1 MPAWKWPFYIMA
13 HPFEG
18 FEDLRWKKAYNM
30 KVAMVIVALFF
41 IVSVAEKLLT
51 GFLFDTSAVKIFN
64 IVPIVL
70 GMILGHIAEQGLS
83 QAMILFFTWVVGNWA
98 LCTLFDGEGTMKN
111 ICVNSAYAL
120 VPFIIGKAINIVLS
134 NCLIRTES
142 AFLTFVTYVTLVWSA
157 VLLISGM
164 KTVHQYSI
172 KKTLLFMIITVA
184 AMVVIIILLVLLVSL
199 FQQVYIFVYSI
210 YTELLYR
217 FSALSPTVLL
227 LIFAGA
233 FIAIVAIIAGA
244 YTAFEKAQIK
254 KELAKLNKQ

>member
-1 MPAWKWPFYIMA
+1 MRFDLDMPAWKWPFYIMA

-41 IVSVAEKLLT
+41 IISVCDKLLT
-51 GFLFDTSAVKIFN
+51 GFLFDTSNVKIFN
-64 IVPIVL
+64 VVPIV
-70 GMILGHIAEQGLS
+70 IQSIV
-83 QAMILFFTWVVGNWA
+83 LFFTWVVGNWA

-120 VPFIIGKAINIVLS
+120 VPYLIGKVVNIILS
-134 NCLIRTES
+134 NCLLRTES
-142 AFLTFVTYVTLVWSA
+142 AFLTFVSYLTIVWSV

-164 KTVHQYSI
+164 RTVHQYSI
-172 KKTLLFMIITVA
+172 PKTLLFMFITLL

-217 FSALSPTVLL
+217 FSGLEPTVLI
-227 LIFAGA
+227 LIIIGV
-233 FIAIVAIIAGA
+233 IVAVAAIIIAA
-244 YTAFEKAQIK
+244 YTAFEKAQLK
-254 KELAKLNKQ
+254 REQAKLRK

>member
-1 MPAWKWPFYIMA
+1 MPAWKWPFYIIA

-41 IVSVAEKLLT
+41 IVSVCDKLLT
-51 GFLFDTSAVKIFN
+51 GFLFDTSHVKVFN
-64 IVPIVL
+64 IVPIV
-70 GMILGHIAEQGLS
+70 IQSIV
-83 QAMILFFTWVVGNWA
+83 LFFTWVVGNWA

-120 VPFIIGKAINIVLS
+120 VPYIIGKAVNIVLS
-134 NCLIRTES
+134 NCLLRTES
-142 AFLTFVTYVTLVWSA
+142 AFITFVSYVTIVYSA
-157 VLLISGM
+157 LLLISGM

-172 KKTLLFMIITVA
+172 PKTLLFMFITLL
-184 AMVVIIILLVLLVSL
+184 AMLVIVILLVLLVSL

-217 FSALSPTVLL
+217 FSGLEPTVLI
-227 LIFAGA
+227 LIFIGA
-233 FIAIVAIIAGA
+233 IIALVAIIAAA
-244 YTAFEKAQIK
+244 YTAFEKAQLK
-254 KELAKLNKQ
+254 KEQAKLNK